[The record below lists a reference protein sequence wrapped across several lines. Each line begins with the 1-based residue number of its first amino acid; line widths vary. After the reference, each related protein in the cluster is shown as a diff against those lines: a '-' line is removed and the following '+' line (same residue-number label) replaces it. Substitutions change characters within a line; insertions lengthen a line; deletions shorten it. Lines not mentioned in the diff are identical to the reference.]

1 MLILGEGK
9 LHPTWK
15 VNMGV
20 KKGKRKEK
28 NRHQPYARVPQKKG
42 KRKEKNRHQPYARV
56 PQPEQREET
65 QRKRN

>member
-9 LHPTWK
+9 LHPTWN

-20 KKGKRKEK
+20 
-28 NRHQPYARVPQKKG
+28 KKG

-65 QRKRN
+65 QRKQN